1 MRLGVSALE
10 QGPTLWCPSVIVAI
24 EPGGITLAK
33 YDVQSLSYKEL
44 RDLHAR
50 ISDEIETRK
59 QAEKSNVQQK
69 VMQLVQSAG
78 FELDDIVGNSP
89 GKSLKGRKIPPK
101 YRNPKKPE
109 ETWTGRGRQPKWL
122 AQELARGRSLK
133 SFLIK

>member
-1 MRLGVSALE
+1 M
-10 QGPTLWCPSVIVAI
+10 
-24 EPGGITLAK
+24 AK

-50 ISDEIETRK
+50 ISDEIEARK
-59 QAEKSNVQQK
+59 QAKKSNVQQK
-69 VMQLVQSAG
+69 VIQLVQNAG
-78 FELDDIVGNSP
+78 FELDDIVGNTNSKP
-89 GKSLKGRKIPPK
+89 LKGRKIPPK
-101 YRNPKKPE
+101 YRNPKNPE